1 VFARGVGGYSRDR
14 ANGTRMGNNGAIN
27 SLRGLGGALAVA
39 VAGSSPYAVLTLE
52 KVPRRTLVNLAS
64 PVRL

>member
-39 VAGSSPYAVLTLE
+39 VAGSSPYAVLTR